1 MEKEIIE
8 PESLYKPL
16 GIYSHAVKATGAQ
29 WLFLSGV
36 TPRDQT
42 GKVVGSGD
50 IHYQT
55 RQVFENMKTVLDSA
69 GATFDNIVKATTY
82 VTDAS
87 LYPEIQKIRAEYFKE
102 KYPASTLIQVEQ
114 LSSKEIMIEVEVVA
128 VL

>member
-16 GIYSHAVKATGAQ
+16 GIYSHAVKVSGSQ

-42 GKVVGSGD
+42 GNVVGRGD
-50 IHYQT
+50 IRHQA
-55 RQVFENMKTVLDSA
+55 RQVFENMKIVLESASA
-69 GATFDNIVKATTY
+69 GFDNIVKATTF

-87 LYPEIQKIRAEYFKE
+87 LYGEIQKVRADYFKDN
-102 KYPASTLIQVEQ
+102 YPASTLVQVDQ
-114 LSSKEIMIEVEVVA
+114 LSSKDIMIEVEVVA